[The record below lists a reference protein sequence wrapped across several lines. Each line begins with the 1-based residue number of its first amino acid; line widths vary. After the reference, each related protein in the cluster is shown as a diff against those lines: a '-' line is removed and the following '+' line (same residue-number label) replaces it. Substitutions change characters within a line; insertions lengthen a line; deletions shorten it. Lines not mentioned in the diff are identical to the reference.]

1 MASFPRHI
9 GPYDVEGRLG
19 TGGMGVVLRARHR
32 MLDRAVAVKLRH
44 EAPDPD
50 DDALLAER
58 FRQGA
63 KLQAELDHPHIAR
76 VYDYLESPTFQAIV
90 LEYLP
95 GGSVEERLRDRGR
108 ALALEEAVEIGIRCA
123 DALAYAHARGVM
135 HRDIK
140 PANLMLVDSEDP
152 RTVRITDYGVA
163 KDPDRSPDLTMAG
176 ANVGTLWYMPPEQFN
191 QETPTP
197 LVDVYALGATIYEML
212 TGKLPFASEDT
223 GEIFRRFLDK
233 IPPPPIRGRNGAVP
247 QALACVVESCLAIDP
262 AKRVPS
268 ASALSLMMRAAAEA
282 AGLGTEDAEARRLV
296 EVAGDEAEA
305 FADTLIVRGVAQAL
319 QSVRARVTEAST
331 LAGSAGSTVSGPV
344 QLIHAVPLLA
354 DPLGL
359 DDDDDEEEDRTVV
372 MDLPP
377 LGDD

>member
-1 MASFPRHI
+1 MARPFPRRI

-19 TGGMGVVLRARHR
+19 TGGMGVVLKARHR
-32 MLDRAVAVKLRH
+32 MLDRAVAVKLRS
-44 EAPDPD
+44 EAMDPE

-95 GGSVEERLRDRGR
+95 GGSVEELLKAKGG
-108 ALALEEAVEIGIRCA
+108 ALGLEEAVEIGIRCA
-123 DALAYAHARGVM
+123 DALAYAHTRGVM

-140 PANLMLVDSEDP
+140 PANLMLVDAKDP

-163 KDPDRSPDLTMAG
+163 KDPERSPDLTMAG

-212 TGKLPFASEDT
+212 TGKLPFESEDT

-233 IPPPPIRGRNGAVP
+233 VPPPPIRGRNAAVP
-247 QALACVVESCLAIDP
+247 QAIACVVESCLAIDP
-262 AKRVPS
+262 SRRVPS
-268 ASALSLMMRAAAEA
+268 ASALSLMIRAAAEA

-296 EVAGDEAEA
+296 EVAGDEAEL
-305 FADTLIVRGVAQAL
+305 FAESLVVRGVAQAL
-319 QSVRARVTEAST
+319 QSVRARVSGDAST
-331 LAGSAGSTVSGPV
+331 LAGSGSTVSGPV
-344 QLIHAVPLLA
+344 QMLPGVTLLA
-354 DPLGL
+354 DPLGI
-359 DDDDDEEEDRTVV
+359 DDDEEDCTIV